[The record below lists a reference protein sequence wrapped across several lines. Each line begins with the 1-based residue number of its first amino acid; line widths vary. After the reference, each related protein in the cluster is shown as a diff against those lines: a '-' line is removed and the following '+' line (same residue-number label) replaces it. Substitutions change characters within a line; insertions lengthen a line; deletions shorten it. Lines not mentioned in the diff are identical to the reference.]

1 MSTWKK
7 VLIDGDFTGGDGID
21 IQNTTTG
28 EIRVDLKANGG
39 LDIESGEIAVNL
51 SDTNITG
58 TLAVGD
64 GGTGLTS
71 IAQGSILVANTADTL
86 TALDGGGAGQDGY
99 VLTYDGTADTIS
111 WAAGA
116 AGSVEGLS
124 DTTITSANS
133 GEILIYHAT
142 NGWVNADITDGDGI
156 TFTEAD
162 GSITVGITDGGIANA
177 KLAND
182 DVTIGTTA
190 IALGASSATL
200 AGMEG
205 IDFAAGNAAI
215 AASIGANTLTIGGAT
230 STVSIAGT
238 LEIQGDINQITTSEL
253 VVTDKVIRTANGAS
267 TETAANGAGLSVD
280 TSGITGW
287 DADAALLLETVSPS
301 RFSEWRMVKGDTGS
315 GSDAWVAA
323 MVQAADYNAL
333 DALDPGIGTLG
344 MAGSA
349 LYIQTA

>member
-21 IQNTTTG
+21 IENTTTG
-28 EIRVDLKANGG
+28 EIRVDLKADGG
-39 LDIESGEIAVNL
+39 LDIEAGEIAVNL

-71 IAQGSILVANTADTL
+71 IAKGSILVANTLDTL
-86 TALDGGGAGQDGY
+86 TALDGGGAGADGY

-124 DTTITSANS
+124 DTTITSAAS

-156 TFTEAD
+156 TFAEAD
-162 GSITVGITDGGIANA
+162 GSITVGITNGGIANA

-182 DVTIGTTA
+182 SVTIGTTE
-190 IALGASSATL
+190 IDLGASSTTL
-200 AGMEG
+200 AGMTG
-205 IDFAAGNAAI
+205 IDFAAQNASI
-215 AASIGANTLTIGGAT
+215 AASIGANTLSIGHAD
-230 STVSIAGT
+230 STVSILGT
-238 LEIQGDINQITTSEL
+238 LEIQGDINQITTTEL
-253 VVTDKVIRTANGAS
+253 VVTDKTIRTANGA
-267 TETAANGAGLSVD
+267 TTTTAANGAGLAVH
-280 TSGITGW
+280 TSGISGW
-287 DADAALLLETVSPS
+287 DTDAAIKLNTTVA
-301 RFSEWRMVKGDTGS
+301 RFSEWEMIKGESSTS
-315 GSDAWVAA
+315 GDNAWVAA
-323 MVQAADYNAL
+323 MVQAADYTAL

-344 MAGSA
+344 MAGSV